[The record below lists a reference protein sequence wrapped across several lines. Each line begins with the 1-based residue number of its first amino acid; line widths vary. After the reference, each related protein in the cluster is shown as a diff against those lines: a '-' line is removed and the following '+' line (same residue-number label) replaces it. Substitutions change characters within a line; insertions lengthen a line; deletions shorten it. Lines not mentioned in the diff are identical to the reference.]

1 MRVEIRPSAR
11 KRNISDDRIR
21 YVVDHCPFPLDNAH
35 WPGQTMF
42 LGPDQHGNPL
52 EVVGVEDDEGVLWI
66 IHAMKLRKAY
76 EDMYYEVNGHR

>member
-1 MRVEIRPSAR
+1 
-11 KRNISDDRIR
+11 
-21 YVVDHCPFPLDNAH
+21 
-35 WPGQTMF
+35 MF